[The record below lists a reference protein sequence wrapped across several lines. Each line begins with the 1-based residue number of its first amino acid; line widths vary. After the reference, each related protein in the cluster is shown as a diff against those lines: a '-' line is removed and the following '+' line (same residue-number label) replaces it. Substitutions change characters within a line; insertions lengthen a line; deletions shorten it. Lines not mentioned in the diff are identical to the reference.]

1 MLSFVGDTERIRDQE
16 GALYSNL
23 NSAVCGAA
31 KSDGAFGDKVGIA
44 LDLRGDLVEQFV
56 DSDECWSA
64 HVPMRLF
71 HLGMKINCRCQVL
84 VQKFD

>member
-1 MLSFVGDTERIRDQE
+1 VP
-16 GALYSNL
+16 Y
-23 NSAVCGAA
+23 AVPPSPPAR
-31 KSDGAFGDKVGIA
+31 

-71 HLGMKINCRCQVL
+71 HLGMKINRRCQVL

>member
-1 MLSFVGDTERIRDQE
+1 
-16 GALYSNL
+16 
-23 NSAVCGAA
+23 
-31 KSDGAFGDKVGIA
+31 
-44 LDLRGDLVEQFV
+44 V

-71 HLGMKINCRCQVL
+71 HLGMKINRRCQVL